1 MYSRRSGAVCA
12 LRFGPSISLRDV
24 LRSNRFLRRPATGSE
39 QGSCA
44 EAVPRC
50 PDLLKEMTRMDD
62 DSEIRVLLV
71 EDDEDDYV
79 LARDTLADVSNQSF
93 RIEWASTVRQA
104 LERARNGGYD
114 LCLLDYRL
122 GDRNGIEVLD
132 ELKGLGFTAPILML
146 TGQGDRQVDL
156 EAMRRGAAD
165 YLEKDRLSPELME
178 RSVRYALE
186 RARNLEALRAS
197 EQRLRAL
204 SSRLLQAQ
212 EEERRRIAK
221 ELHDGIGANLT
232 AVKYALETKIA
243 QKEAGMAEEDS
254 IPLTEIIAAVKET
267 MEETQR
273 ISTNLR
279 PSILDNMGLL
289 AALDWT
295 ARKTREFYRAMDV
308 RTAWD
313 LAEEEIPESL
323 KIVLL
328 RLVQEALNNAVKHSG
343 ADRITVSL
351 RRSDKELELLV
362 QDNGKGFGPDRRRS
376 VEDGS
381 RENMGLDGML
391 ERVELSGGRIDI
403 RSSPGE
409 GTTIAARWPGT

>member
-1 MYSRRSGAVCA
+1 
-12 LRFGPSISLRDV
+12 
-24 LRSNRFLRRPATGSE
+24 
-39 QGSCA
+39 
-44 EAVPRC
+44 
-50 PDLLKEMTRMDD
+50 MDAP
-62 DSEIRVLLV
+62 SEIRVLLV
-71 EDDEDDYV
+71 EDDEDDFV
-79 LARDTLADVSNQSF
+79 LARDILADISNQSF
-93 RIEWASTVRQA
+93 RIDWASTVEQA

-132 ELKGLGFTAPILML
+132 ELKGLGFSAPILML

-156 EAMRRGAAD
+156 EAMRGGAAD

-178 RSVRYALE
+178 RSVRYTLE

-197 EQRLRAL
+197 EHRLRAL

-243 QKEAGMAEEDS
+243 QGEAGAAEEDS

-279 PSILDNMGLL
+279 PSILDSMGLL

-351 RRSDKELELLV
+351 RRSEKGLELLV
-362 QDNGKGFGPDRRRS
+362 QDNGKGFGPDRGRS

-381 RENMGLDGML
+381 REKMGLDGML

-403 RSSPGE
+403 HSSPGE
-409 GTTIAARWPGT
+409 GTTIAARWPET

>member
-1 MYSRRSGAVCA
+1 MAS
-12 LRFGPSISLRDV
+12 
-24 LRSNRFLRRPATGSE
+24 
-39 QGSCA
+39 
-44 EAVPRC
+44 
-50 PDLLKEMTRMDD
+50 
-62 DSEIRVLLV
+62 SEIRVLLV

-79 LARDTLADVSNQSF
+79 LARDILADIPNQSF
-93 RIEWASTVRQA
+93 HIEWAPTVEEA
-104 LERARNGGYD
+104 LEQARNGGYD

-122 GDRNGIEVLD
+122 GHRNGIEVLD
-132 ELKGLGFTAPILML
+132 ELKALGFTAPILML
-146 TGQGDRQVDL
+146 TGHGDRRVDL

-186 RARNLEALRAS
+186 RARTLEALRAS

-204 SSRLLQAQ
+204 STKLLQAQ

-232 AVKYALETKIA
+232 AVKYALETRVA
-243 QKEAGMAEEDS
+243 QQEMAGKTDNAG
-254 IPLTEIIAAVKET
+254 IPLTQIIAAIKET

-295 ARKTREFYRAMDV
+295 ARKTREFYGSMEV
-308 RTAWD
+308 QTAWD
-313 LAEEEIPESL
+313 LPEDEIPDSL
-323 KIVLL
+323 KIVLF
-328 RLVQEALNNAVKHSG
+328 RLVQESLNNAVKHSG
-343 ADRITVSL
+343 ADRISVSL
-351 RRSDKELELLV
+351 CKTERELEMSV
-362 QDNGKGFGPDRRRS
+362 QDNGRGFGSKHRGP
-376 VEDGS
+376 E
-381 RENMGLDGML
+381 ENEGRGMGLDGMM

-403 RSSPGE
+403 RSNPGQ
-409 GTTIAARWPGT
+409 GTTITASWPVDS

>member
-1 MYSRRSGAVCA
+1 
-12 LRFGPSISLRDV
+12 
-24 LRSNRFLRRPATGSE
+24 
-39 QGSCA
+39 
-44 EAVPRC
+44 
-50 PDLLKEMTRMDD
+50 MDAA
-62 DSEIRVLLV
+62 SEIRVLLV

-79 LARDTLADVSNQSF
+79 LARDILTDISNQSF
-93 RIEWASTVRQA
+93 RIEWASTVEQA
-104 LERARNGGYD
+104 LEQARNGGYD

-122 GDRNGIEVLD
+122 GNRDGIEMLD
-132 ELKGLGFTAPILML
+132 ELKALGFTAPILML
-146 TGQGDRQVDL
+146 TGHGDRQVDL
-156 EAMRRGAAD
+156 EAMKRGAAD
-165 YLEKDRLSPELME
+165 YLEKGRLSPEIME

-186 RARNLEALRAS
+186 RARTLEALRAS
-197 EQRLRAL
+197 ERRLRSL

-232 AVKYALETKIA
+232 AVKYALESKTA

-254 IPLTEIIAAVKET
+254 IPLTEIITVVKET

-289 AALDWT
+289 SALDWT
-295 ARKTREFYRAMDV
+295 ARKTREFYRSMNV
-308 RTAWD
+308 QTAWD
-313 LAEEEIPESL
+313 LEEEEIPESL

-328 RLVQEALNNAVKHSG
+328 RLVQEGLNNAVKHSG

-351 RRSDKELELLV
+351 RRSERELELFV
-362 QDNGKGFGPDRRRS
+362 ADNGKGFGPDQR
-376 VEDGS
+376 GS
-381 RENMGLDGML
+381 EENGPREGMGLDGMM

-403 RSSPGE
+403 HSSPGE
-409 GTTIAARWPGT
+409 GTTITAKWPGA